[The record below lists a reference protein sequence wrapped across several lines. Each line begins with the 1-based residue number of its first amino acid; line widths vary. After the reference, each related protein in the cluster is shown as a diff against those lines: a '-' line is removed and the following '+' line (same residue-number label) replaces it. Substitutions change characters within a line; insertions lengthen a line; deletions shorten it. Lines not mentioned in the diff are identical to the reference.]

1 MKRSTLGRY
10 AVPSA
15 VVLSLGLSACGA
27 SNETPPAGGSTA
39 SAAPTS
45 GPTTSDPATSAA
57 ETSGATTSPST
68 GGGGTAG
75 GPLSGTIAGVGSSAQ
90 QAAITAW
97 IAGFGAANPNANVTY
112 DAQGSGAGRK
122 QFLAGGADFAGSDAY
137 LKDTELATGKTRCA
151 GGSAIDIPT
160 YVSPIAIVYN
170 LPGVSDLKLSP
181 ATAAGIFFGM
191 IKTWNDPK
199 ITADNPGAKLPSTAI
214 SPVHRSDDS
223 GTTQNFTEYLSS
235 AAPAVWTAKPAQ
247 SWPVKSG
254 EAAAQTSGMVSAVKA
269 GAGSIGYADESQAGG
284 LGKAQI
290 KVGSAFV
297 TPSADGAAKAL
308 AASKPVSGRPTG
320 DLAIAIDRKTTAA
333 GAYPVMLVSYDVA
346 CTKYSDA
353 TKGNLVKG
361 FLHYAVSSEGQQAAA
376 KNAGSA
382 PLPASL
388 AAQAKTSID
397 SITTGG

>member
-1 MKRSTLGRY
+1 VKRSTLGRY

-57 ETSGATTSPST
+57 VTSGATTSPST

-199 ITADNPGAKLPSTAI
+199 IAADNPGAKLPSTAI

-254 EAAAQTSGMVSAVKA
+254 EAAAQTSGMVAAVKA
-269 GAGSIGYADESQAGG
+269 GAGSIGYADESQAGA

-308 AASKPVSGRPTG
+308 AASKPMSGRPTG

-361 FLHYAVSSEGQQAAA
+361 FLNYAVSSEGQQAAA

>member
-1 MKRSTLGRY
+1 MKRSTLGRI
-10 AVPSA
+10 VLPTA
-15 VVLSLGLSACGA
+15 VVLSLGLTACGA
-27 SNETPPAGGSTA
+27 SNETPSTTGSG
-39 SAAPTS
+39 TS
-45 GPTTSDPATSAA
+45 SGNATSSSG
-57 ETSGATTSPST
+57 TSGA
-68 GGGGTAG
+68 AG
-75 GPLSGTIAGVGSSAQ
+75 GAGAELSGTIAGVGSSAQ
-90 QAAITAW
+90 QAAVTAW
-97 IAGFGAANPNANVTY
+97 IAGFGAANANANVTY

-151 GGSAIDIPT
+151 GGSALDIPT

-181 ATAAGIFFGM
+181 TTAAGIFLGT

-223 GTTQNFTEYLSS
+223 GTTQNFTEYLNG
-235 AAPAVWTAKPAQ
+235 AAPTVWTAKPAQ

-254 EAAAQTSGMVSAVKA
+254 EAAAQTSGMVAAVKA
-269 GAGSIGYADESQAGG
+269 GAGAVGYADESQAGD
-284 LGKAQI
+284 LGKAQV
-290 KVGSAFV
+290 KVGPAFV
-297 TPSADGAAKAL
+297 APSAEGAAKAL
-308 AASKPVSGRPTG
+308 AASKPVTGRPAG

-333 GAYPVMLVSYDVA
+333 GAYPVMLVSYDIA
-346 CTKYSDA
+346 CTKYADA
-353 TKGNLVKG
+353 KKGNLVKG
-361 FLHYAVSSEGQQAAA
+361 FLNYAVSSEGQQAAA

-382 PLPASL
+382 PLPTSL

-397 SITTGG
+397 SITSGG